1 MTSKQT
7 STYLTSRR
15 PSSVSSLMYI
25 CCIRPQARIILQ
37 TNRGILF
44 VSDELELVLPEVSEE
59 PDRLVLSV
67 ELQLELHP
75 ERAIGRDALAL
86 PDTDILFDHTFHA
99 AEVQVRRL
107 GDVVDADRS
116 RDAHALAELG
126 RRRGLLVR
134 HVGGRGRGHAADGDL
149 ARGAEA
155 RAAPRWREAARGRGI
170 WREGSAEEE
179 RGGGGRG
186 RRGGG
191 GGGCHRGGWCAR
203 GRAGNCVEQAVCT

>member
-1 MTSKQT
+1 
-7 STYLTSRR
+7 
-15 PSSVSSLMYI
+15 MYI
-25 CCIRPQARIILQ
+25 CCIRRIILQ

-86 PDTDILFDHTFHA
+86 PDTDILLDHTFPA

-107 GDVVDADRS
+107 GDVVDADRR

-134 HVGGRGRGHAADGDL
+134 HVGGWGHAADGDL

-155 RAAPRWREAARGRGI
+155 RAAPRWREATRGRGI
-170 WREGSAEEE
+170 WREGSTEEE
-179 RGGGGRG
+179 RRGGGGG
-186 RRGGG
+186 RPGGG

-203 GRAGNCVEQAVCT
+203 GRVGNCVEQAVCT